1 MKRMMD
7 LINQDILANFTLQ
20 AASVIPI
27 ITAVTQAFKLTGFVK
42 DKYTPFLAMF
52 IGMVVTFLLTHDAMA
67 DLSGTILA
75 GILFGL
81 ASSGLYSG
89 LQHTASIIRAEKAQ
103 KQNKQQQ
110 QQQPQKQQQ
119 PQQQMKVEHVESTTV
134 EKYPRK

>member
-1 MKRMMD
+1 MD
-7 LINQDILANFTLQ
+7 LINQEILANFTLQ

-52 IGMVVTFLLTHDAMA
+52 VGMIVTFLLTHDAMA
-67 DLSGTILA
+67 DISGTILA

-89 LQHTASIIRAEKAQ
+89 LQHTASIIRAEKAN
-103 KQNKQQQ
+103 KQSKQQQQ
-110 QQQPQKQQQ
+110 QQQPQQQT
-119 PQQQMKVEHVESTTV
+119 KVEHVESTTI